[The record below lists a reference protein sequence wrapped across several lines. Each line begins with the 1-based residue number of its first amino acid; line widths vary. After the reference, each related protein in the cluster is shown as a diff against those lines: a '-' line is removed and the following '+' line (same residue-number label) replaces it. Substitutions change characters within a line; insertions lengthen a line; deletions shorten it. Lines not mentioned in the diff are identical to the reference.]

1 MTSLDLASSVDP
13 HDQTTPQSPRA
24 AMRQRGWFGPF
35 AVSVAA
41 VGFGLSPYF
50 ATKAFE
56 SGISPFAAS
65 FMRVAVL
72 MLALSPWARHL
83 RGWAREAT
91 AVAYGGAISA
101 IGFVGFFVA
110 LDRAPIAAATV
121 IYYTYPVVVIVLSST
136 LWRQKLWLWEAAV
149 CSAVLGGVVLAVG
162 PIEMSL
168 DLLTA
173 LAPAFAAPI
182 GWATYLLVL
191 SGPAAAMPTL
201 PKVFAGA
208 CGGVVALLPLTIWRT
223 SVSLM
228 PITADAVTSMGLL
241 TLCTLAIPALLVT
254 WGASRSGEKA
264 TAMIGS
270 LEFVVAVGVGWLF
283 MGNQLS
289 SIQIVG
295 VALVLAASTYG
306 ASRGSRPTTERNNN
320 TNRVSHVPS
329 GAGATY
335 PRNEDWAT

>member
-1 MTSLDLASSVDP
+1 MAVLYN
-13 HDQTTPQSPRA
+13 TT
-24 AMRQRGWFGPF
+24 F
-35 AVSVAA
+35 
-41 VGFGLSPYF
+41 
-50 ATKAFE
+50 
-56 SGISPFAAS
+56 SPFAAS

-91 AVAYGGAISA
+91 AVACGGAI
-101 IGFVGFFVA
+101 GFAGFFVA

-121 IYYTYPVVVIVLSST
+121 VYYTYPVVVIVLSST
-136 LWRQKLWLWEAAV
+136 LWRRKLWLWEAAV
-149 CSAVLGGVVLAVG
+149 CSVVLAGVVLAVG
-162 PIEMSL
+162 PIGMSL

-182 GWATYLLVL
+182 GWAIYLLVL

-201 PKVFAGA
+201 PMVFAGA

-223 SVSLM
+223 SGSLM
-228 PITADAVTSMGLL
+228 PIAADAV
-241 TLCTLAIPALLVT
+241 
-254 WGASRSGEKA
+254 

-289 SIQIVG
+289 SIQISG
-295 VALVLAASTYG
+295 AALVLAAATYA
-306 ASRGSRPTTERNNN
+306 ASRGSRSTTERYDNA
-320 TNRVSHVPS
+320 NRVSHMPS

-335 PRNEDWAT
+335 PRNEDRAI